1 MHKPDNSNG
10 RAPRDR
16 REAERKVPT
25 KTVILSGGRGTRM
38 APYTSVLPKPLLPIG
53 ERAILEIVVERLRD
67 AGFTD
72 ITLSVGYLAH
82 LIQAVMDHVPSNGVS
97 IEYVHEERPL
107 GTAAPL
113 ALVEGLD
120 ETFLVMNGDVL
131 TTLDLRKLVDFHLAH
146 GFVLTIA
153 VHERKTRL
161 DYGVIEAEESGRLV
175 GFVEKPEVAS
185 LVSMGVYVMEPEVLE
200 VIPAGVAFDFPD
212 LVHALLD
219 RGQEIGVYRY
229 SGYWRDL
236 GRHEDYEAANV
247 EWHNAEQPHDAR
259 VRAS

>member
-1 MHKPDNSNG
+1 MHEMRNNGQAPQDRHDN
-10 RAPRDR
+10 
-16 REAERKVPT
+16 ERTVPT
-25 KTVILSGGRGTRM
+25 KSVILSGGRGTRM

-72 ITLSVGYLAH
+72 ITLSVGYLSH

-97 IEYVHEERPL
+97 IEYVHEDRPL

-113 ALVEGLD
+113 TLVDGLD

-131 TTLDLRKLVDFHLAH
+131 TTLDLRKLVDFHQAH
-146 GFVLTIA
+146 GYRLTIA
-153 VHERKTRL
+153 AHERKTRL
-161 DYGVIEAEESGRLV
+161 DYGIIEAEDSGKLV
-175 GFVEKPEVAS
+175 GFVEKPEVPS
-185 LVSMGVYVMEPEVLE
+185 LVSMGIYVMEPEVLE
-200 VIPAGVAFDFPD
+200 VIPDGVPFDFPD

-219 RGQEIGVYRY
+219 VGHEIGVYRY
-229 SGYWRDL
+229 AGYWRDL

-247 EWHNAEQPHDAR
+247 EWHSAEGLHDTR
-259 VRAS
+259 TRTS